1 MKNDITIWENYINSH
16 VDYINEHELI
26 SEGVVTDTSHEDDDE
41 KYTREFKEYVD
52 SLYFAAEEEAY
63 GSVMEISM
71 ILHRQYKDL
80 LDKKILEIKANLIH
94 KYQVPA
100 DLVDDLPRPPLSYED
115 GFEI

>member
-52 SLYFAAEEEAY
+52 ALYNAAEEEAY

-71 ILHRQYKDL
+71 ILHRKYRDL
-80 LDKKILEIKANLIH
+80 LDKKILEIKAELIH
-94 KYQVPA
+94 RYQVPA
-100 DLVDDLPRPPLSYED
+100 DFVDELPKPPLSYED